1 MMEQLTSCSA
11 IFAATEVIH
20 PPIIAALP
28 TIFGRIAG
36 ACSAQREGTEP
47 LQVTELFIKRRHDAL
62 VQPVAAIA
70 CSTRGIIGSVPV
82 APFRQA
88 LIASRSVTAQLGL
101 KPGDLRENIVVD
113 CDDVYDLPSGT
124 VVKIGQALLRLTFH
138 CEPCKKFLKLIEFD
152 RVVHRRGV
160 FGMFLNDAQ
169 IALGDEFAVTEQ
181 RFEEIPYAINER
193 IRWFLKKHRGRG
205 AALDLVHALGL
216 PASSGRIMPRL
227 AKLLGAAPGME
238 VVASE

>member
-1 MMEQLTSCSA
+1 M
-11 IFAATEVIH
+11 V
-20 PPIIAALP
+20 
-28 TIFGRIAG
+28 
-36 ACSAQREGTEP
+36 
-47 LQVTELFIKRRHDAL
+47 
-62 VQPVAAIA
+62 
-70 CSTRGIIGSVPV
+70 
-82 APFRQA
+82 
-88 LIASRSVTAQLGL
+88 
-101 KPGDLRENIVVD
+101 N

-138 CEPCKKFLKLIEFD
+138 CEPRKKILKLIEFD

-193 IRWFLKKHRGRG
+193 IRWFLKKSGGRG

-227 AKLLGAAPGME
+227 LAKLLGAAPGIE
-238 VVASE
+238 VVAAGH

>member
-1 MMEQLTSCSA
+1 MARASSA
-11 IFAATEVIH
+11 
-20 PPIIAALP
+20 P
-28 TIFGRIAG
+28 
-36 ACSAQREGTEP
+36 REETEP
-47 LQVTELFIKRRHDAL
+47 LEVTELFIKRRHDAPL
-62 VQPVAAIA
+62 QPAVAIA
-70 CSTRGIIGSVPV
+70 CGTRGIAGGVPC

-88 LIASRSVTAQLGL
+88 LIASRSVTAELGL

-113 CDDVYDLPSGT
+113 CDDLYDLPSGT

-138 CEPCKKFLKLIEFD
+138 CEPCKKILKLIAFD

-160 FGMFLNDAQ
+160 FGTFLNDAR
-169 IALGDEFAVTEQ
+169 IEFGDEFAVTEQ

-193 IRWFLKKHRGRG
+193 IRWFLKKHGGRG

-227 AKLLGAAPGME
+227 LAKLVGAMPAVEAAAGE
-238 VVASE
+238 